1 VPSVAGTTP
10 SRIRGADMQEVDV
23 EAVDLG
29 QELRQ
34 RIQPRLDI
42 PPVVV
47 GAPVVDEFLECR
59 QLHAL

>member
-1 VPSVAGTTP
+1 
-10 SRIRGADMQEVDV
+10 MQEVDV

-34 RIQPRLDI
+34 RIQLRLDI